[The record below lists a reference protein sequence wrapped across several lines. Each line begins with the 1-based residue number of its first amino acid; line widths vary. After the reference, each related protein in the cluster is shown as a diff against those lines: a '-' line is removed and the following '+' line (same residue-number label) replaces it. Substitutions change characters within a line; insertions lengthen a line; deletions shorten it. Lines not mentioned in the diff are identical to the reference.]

1 MWLPGC
7 SNSQLWAADRQG
19 PTSVQKSAQEHS
31 QLPWHPRS
39 CVRSSYSLCWLEHHV
54 SHWCTF
60 HFKRTRIWAIDTPA
74 CKLSKPCSGDALYLV
89 LQWSCLHT
97 EPTFLK
103 EKKKK
108 ACHTTPGESSKNI
121 PCSGVF
127 FPFFLPFFYFFGVS
141 LFPFFSLAWKTLK
154 HTTTN
159 IWVTAYFNDAL
170 LKRWF

>member
-7 SNSQLWAADRQG
+7 SNSQIWAADRQG
-19 PTSVQKSAQEHS
+19 PTRVRKSAQEQS
-31 QLPWHPRS
+31 QFPWHPRS
-39 CVRSSYSLCWLEHHV
+39 CVRSSYSLRWLEHHV

-60 HFKRTRIWAIDTPA
+60 HFKRTCSWAIDTPP
-74 CKLSKPCSGDALYLV
+74 CKLSKPRSSDALHLV

-103 EKKKK
+103 GKKKNLPHNSRRVIQK
-108 ACHTTPGESSKNI
+108 HSLLW
-121 PCSGVF
+121 GVF
-127 FPFFLPFFYFFGVS
+127 SFLSSSFYIFGVS

-154 HTTTN
+154 RTTTN

-170 LKRWF
+170 LKWWF

>member
-74 CKLSKPCSGDALYLV
+74 CKLSKPCSGDALHLV

-108 ACHTTPGESSKNI
+108 SLPHNSRRVIQKHSLLW
-121 PCSGVF
+121 GVF
-127 FPFFLPFFYFFGVS
+127 SFLSSFFLLFRCFTFSVLFTS
-141 LFPFFSLAWKTLK
+141 LKNS
-154 HTTTN
+154 
-159 IWVTAYFNDAL
+159 
-170 LKRWF
+170 